1 MLVAVY
7 CIDKD
12 DMLATRLEVRPAHL
26 QFLSEMG
33 SRMKLAGPL
42 MDEAG
47 EQPVGSLLIIS
58 ADSVAQAA
66 DLMSADP
73 YRAAGLF
80 KSVDLRPWR
89 GVLGEWWEDD

>member
-1 MLVAVY
+1 MLVAAY

-12 DMLATRLEVRPAHL
+12 DMLPTRLDVRPDHL

-47 EQPVGSLLIIS
+47 EHPVGSLIIIS
-58 ADSVAQAA
+58 ADSVAHAEK
-66 DLMSADP
+66 LMAADP

-80 KSVDLRPWR
+80 KSVDFRPWR
-89 GVLGEWWEDD
+89 GVLGEWWGDA